1 MLHMQIE
8 NDEVVERYV
17 RHRLTPEDR
26 QAFEEHYFACDE
38 CFAKVQA
45 MERFVAGVRD
55 AAECGVLADAAVETS
70 RRAPAWVLWA
80 FAGSSAAAIA
90 LAAVASWALL
100 VRIPSLQR
108 NAQVA
113 MAEVQLVE
121 VQSQQKM
128 RELQTSVAAGPVAQ
142 ANVPLVMLQ
151 ATRGN
156 EAAMAVLPA
165 DSRQLIVWVEIG
177 PTRYRNYRMEVDA
190 ASGKPVVAVD
200 GLSRGPYGALAA
212 SLPTEALQAG
222 MFRVRLIGQ
231 APPPASLVS
240 EYRLQ
245 IRRP

>member
-1 MLHMQIE
+1 MLHTQIE
-8 NDEVVERYV
+8 NDELVERYV
-17 RHRLTPEDR
+17 RNRLTPEDR

-38 CFAKVQA
+38 CFAKVQV

-55 AAECGVLADAAVETS
+55 AAERGALADAAAEAS
-70 RRAPAWVLWA
+70 RRAPAWALWA

-90 LAAVASWALL
+90 LAAVVAWALL

-113 MAEVQLVE
+113 MAET
-121 VQSQQKM
+121 QSQQQV
-128 RELQTSVAAGPVAQ
+128 RALQTSVAAGPGVQ
-142 ANVPLVMLQ
+142 ANVPLVMLE
-151 ATRGN
+151 ATRGE
-156 EAAMAVLPA
+156 EAATAVLPA

-177 PTRYRNYRMEVDA
+177 PTRYRTYRMEVDA
-190 ASGKPVVAVD
+190 PSGKRVIALD

-212 SLPTEALQAG
+212 SIPTAALQAG
-222 MFRVRLIGQ
+222 IFRVRLIGQ